1 MRNAQE
7 KITGAVQALPPTF
20 NTVYSHASDISFL
33 DEQVDLHPNLPF
45 YFLSLYVQCIFFLT
59 LFSIFLCIG

>member
-33 DEQVDLHPNLPF
+33 DEQRD
-45 YFLSLYVQCIFFLT
+45 QLT
-59 LFSIFLCIG
+59 KLISTSIQGKALVEEASKDQMKYI